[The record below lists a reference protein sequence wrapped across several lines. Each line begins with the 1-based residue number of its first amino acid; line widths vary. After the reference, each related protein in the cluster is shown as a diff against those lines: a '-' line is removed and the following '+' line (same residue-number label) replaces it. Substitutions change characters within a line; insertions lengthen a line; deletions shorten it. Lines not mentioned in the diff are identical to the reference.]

1 MRLKVGGGQKRTLP
15 HKGGGGHFEA
25 SKGSPV
31 VGIRLDA
38 KWSGN
43 GQYAVGDGGWAFLV
57 EGPAYTKA
65 WRWEETA
72 ENG

>member
-1 MRLKVGGGQKRTLP
+1 MCKPILIFVLE
-15 HKGGGGHFEA
+15 FNF
-25 SKGSPV
+25 SDSDGS
-31 VGIRLDA
+31 IRLDA